1 MKYFNLASVQASR
14 VAQGCMRIGG
24 MTASQID
31 TLTLGA
37 RNDTLSFILSLG

>member
-24 MTASQID
+24 MTANQID
-31 TLTLGA
+31 N
-37 RNDTLSFILSLG
+37 RNRPLSYS